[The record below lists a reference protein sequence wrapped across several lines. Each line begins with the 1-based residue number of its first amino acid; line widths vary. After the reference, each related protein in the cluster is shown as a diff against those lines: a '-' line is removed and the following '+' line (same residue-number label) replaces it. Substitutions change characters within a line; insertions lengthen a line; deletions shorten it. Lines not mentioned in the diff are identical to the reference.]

1 MNILLKQHSD
11 SVETIQ
17 KQVKTFYERKTKIK
31 VYHGTSNSTRSTKF
45 EKDKYIDISKLN
57 QVISV
62 NSVENFILVEPNVSM
77 DKLVQ
82 ETLKYGLIP
91 PVVPEFPGIT
101 IGGAVQGGQKRV
113 VLLSMEWFTIV
124 V

>member
-101 IGGAVQGGQKRV
+101 IGGAVQGGGRR
-113 VLLSMEWFTIV
+113 E
-124 V
+124 